1 MELFHFLWSAGFV
14 QQLPCVCHSQNF
26 ISATGIRL
34 SSSFGSRLFTTSC
47 LPVRNE
53 NYYRGHYRRDWKALL
68 HNTVSEKERKR
79 RICFQNNDYSSSFQ
93 CDKGRSCHGMTKNF
107 CLRPSETPGK
117 AKLQQVRKERHI
129 CLTCWGQHGI
139 NWDSWAWGLG
149 MWWEPK
155 ATFPGP
161 QCLPK
166 AIPLRNKGLW
176 KKISG

>member
-1 MELFHFLWSAGFV
+1 MARGCLLLLV
-14 QQLPCVCHSQNF
+14 YQLGMKTITEV
-26 ISATGIRL
+26 ITEEI
-34 SSSFGSRLFTTSC
+34 GSRCFT
-47 LPVRNE
+47 
-53 NYYRGHYRRDWKALL
+53 
-68 HNTVSEKERKR
+68 NTVSEKERKR